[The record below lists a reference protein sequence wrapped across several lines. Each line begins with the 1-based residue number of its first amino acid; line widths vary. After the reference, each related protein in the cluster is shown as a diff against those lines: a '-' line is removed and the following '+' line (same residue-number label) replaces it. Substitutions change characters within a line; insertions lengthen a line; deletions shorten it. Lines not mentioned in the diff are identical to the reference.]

1 MLLKREGF
9 PEEEELV
16 LCTVTRIHFHSVFVQ
31 LDEYGRTGLI
41 HISEVSPGRIRNI
54 RDFVVEGKKIV
65 CKILRVNKEK
75 GHIDLSLRR
84 VNENQKRT
92 KISEIKQ
99 EQLAEKI
106 VEYVAKSLNMEHK
119 GLYEELTNKIFKKY
133 DSLYPCFGDI
143 ANNKDVLAELAVPE
157 KIAKLLTESIKQR
170 IKKEEVHVGG
180 ELKLTSYKPDGVE
193 IVKDAL
199 KKAEDIGK
207 ESTTIS
213 YKGAGKYKVSVKSSN
228 YKDAEKI
235 LEKLANAAINYVE
248 KQGGEGKF
256 ARQEA

>member
-16 LCTVTRIHFHSVFVQ
+16 LCTITRIHFHSVFVL
-31 LDEYGRTGLI
+31 LDEYGKSGLI

-65 CKILRVNKEK
+65 CKVLRVHKDK

-84 VNENQKRT
+84 VNDNQRRT

-106 VEYVAKSLNMEHK
+106 VEYVAKSLNIDNK
-119 GLYEELTNKIFKKY
+119 KLYEELKSKISKKY
-133 DSLYPCFGDI
+133 DSLYPCFAEI
-143 ANNKDVLAELAVPE
+143 ANNKDVFAELGVPE
-157 KIAKLLTESIKQR
+157 KTAKLLTESIKQR
-170 IKKEEVHVGG
+170 IKKEEVNISG
-180 ELKLTSYKPDGVE
+180 ELKLTSYNPDGVE
-193 IVKDAL
+193 IIKEAL
-199 KKAEDIGK
+199 KQAGEIGK
-207 ESTTIS
+207 EKTTID
-213 YKGAGKYKVSVKSSN
+213 YRGAGKYKLMVKSSN

-235 LEKLANAAINYVE
+235 LEKMTNAAISYIE
-248 KQGGEGKF
+248 KKGGEGEF